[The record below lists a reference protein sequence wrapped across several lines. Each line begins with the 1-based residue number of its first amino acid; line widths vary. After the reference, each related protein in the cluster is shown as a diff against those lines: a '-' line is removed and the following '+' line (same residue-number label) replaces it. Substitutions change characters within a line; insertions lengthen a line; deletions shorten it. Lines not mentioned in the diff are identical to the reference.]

1 MISHKTSNSVD
12 DEFKS
17 LWQAT
22 STQLEIDSFEDNLD
36 CDILIIGAGFTGL
49 SAALH
54 LSELEQDVVVVDAVE
69 PGYGASGRNGGQV
82 IPGLKL
88 YPEEVRKQLG
98 DEKGNAVI
106 NATNGSA
113 DLVFDLIKKYQI
125 DCKANRNGFI
135 QPAFSNTSCGV
146 IRSRVELLSKL
157 GAPVELLD
165 KETTAEY
172 LGTSSYFIALLDKRG
187 GSLQPL
193 SYARGLAKAAIRQGV
208 KIYSNALVNKIKPLQ
223 DRWQASTQKASINAN
238 RILICTNGYS
248 DLNNN
253 PGLWPGLNRS
263 IIPLHSF
270 QVATQPLSNKLR
282 QSILPHGHVAS
293 DTKRLLNYFRL
304 DHEGRLIL
312 GGSGNIYEGKSI
324 RDFSHIVKR
333 IQSLFPQITE
343 PQFEFY
349 WSGKI
354 ALTMSGLPHIHEMA
368 PGVYS
373 GLGYNGRGVGMATL
387 MGQWLAELV
396 TDGDQIPG
404 MLPLTTIKPIKLQ
417 SFRKPVIT
425 AAYFWKSLQDRVEGR
440 QKPI

>member
-1 MISHKTSNSVD
+1 MISHKTSNSVG

-146 IRSRVELLSKL
+146 IRSRVELSCWIKKQQQNTLVLVVISFL
-157 GAPVELLD
+157 
-165 KETTAEY
+165 Y
-172 LGTSSYFIALLDKRG
+172 WTSVVVVCNL
-187 GSLQPL
+187 
-193 SYARGLAKAAIRQGV
+193 
-208 KIYSNALVNKIKPLQ
+208 
-223 DRWQASTQKASINAN
+223 
-238 RILICTNGYS
+238 
-248 DLNNN
+248 
-253 PGLWPGLNRS
+253 
-263 IIPLHSF
+263 
-270 QVATQPLSNKLR
+270 
-282 QSILPHGHVAS
+282 
-293 DTKRLLNYFRL
+293 
-304 DHEGRLIL
+304 
-312 GGSGNIYEGKSI
+312 
-324 RDFSHIVKR
+324 
-333 IQSLFPQITE
+333 
-343 PQFEFY
+343 
-349 WSGKI
+349 
-354 ALTMSGLPHIHEMA
+354 
-368 PGVYS
+368 
-373 GLGYNGRGVGMATL
+373 
-387 MGQWLAELV
+387 
-396 TDGDQIPG
+396 
-404 MLPLTTIKPIKLQ
+404 
-417 SFRKPVIT
+417 
-425 AAYFWKSLQDRVEGR
+425 
-440 QKPI
+440 

>member
-1 MISHKTSNSVD
+1 MISHKTSNSVG

-106 NATNGSA
+106 NATNCSA

-172 LGTSSYFIALLDKRG
+172 LGTSSYFIALLD
-187 GSLQPL
+187 
-193 SYARGLAKAAIRQGV
+193 
-208 KIYSNALVNKIKPLQ
+208 
-223 DRWQASTQKASINAN
+223 
-238 RILICTNGYS
+238 C
-248 DLNNN
+248 
-253 PGLWPGLNRS
+253 
-263 IIPLHSF
+263 
-270 QVATQPLSNKLR
+270 LR
-282 QSILPHGHVAS
+282 LCI
-293 DTKRLLNYFRL
+293 
-304 DHEGRLIL
+304 
-312 GGSGNIYEGKSI
+312 
-324 RDFSHIVKR
+324 
-333 IQSLFPQITE
+333 
-343 PQFEFY
+343 
-349 WSGKI
+349 
-354 ALTMSGLPHIHEMA
+354 
-368 PGVYS
+368 
-373 GLGYNGRGVGMATL
+373 
-387 MGQWLAELV
+387 
-396 TDGDQIPG
+396 
-404 MLPLTTIKPIKLQ
+404 
-417 SFRKPVIT
+417 
-425 AAYFWKSLQDRVEGR
+425 
-440 QKPI
+440 